1 MKKNPLQRFY
11 LLLLPSIIFLSSSK
25 KRLSACLL
33 SCKHKDKGDTDCKCM
48 FPDET
53 MCAASFSS
61 VPKNY
66 QHVLALAF
74 AVKEINENPHIL
86 PNISLV
92 KMTFKATLCL
102 LSTQRR
108 LIPNY
113 KCHNQTVLI
122 AIIGGCLSE
131 ISANRFLILDFLISM
146 QITYGSFLPGQ
157 GGKVLFPFLYQMV
170 PTEVQ
175 QYMGFIRFLQHFRWT
190 WIGLLAVDD
199 DKGQRFLQTMVT
211 MLSQYLICDAFIV
224 RIPKWDYVEQAIEV
238 VLLHWKSY
246 CTIAESKANVVFLYG
261 EAPSFQSLTLL
272 LFLTPFLDLAPLG
285 KVWIITS
292 HWDFASH
299 SLQKM
304 WDMQTF
310 HGSISFSV
318 HSNQPLQFQMFT
330 QLVRPRW
337 AKEDGF
343 IQDFWQQAFN
353 CLLKM
358 PDVQEEGKE
367 TCSGDEKLDSLP
379 GTFFEM
385 KMTGH
390 SYNIYNAAYAVAYAL
405 HTNYESSS
413 KHRRLLHHF
422 LSSISF
428 NNNAGDIVH
437 FNENGELVTQFD
449 VTNWLMFPNGSM
461 ARVKVG
467 MLDPQAPAGQELTI
481 DDDQISWHTSFNQV
495 VPTSMCNGHCY
506 PGSSR
511 KKKEREKFCCY
522 DCAPCPEGMI
532 SHLKDMDACVKC
544 PDDQYP
550 NKEQTQCVPK
560 ILSYLSY
567 EEALGITLTSLAISF
582 SFITMFVLGT
592 FLKHKDTPIIKA
604 NNRSITYIL
613 LTSLLLCFLST
624 LLFIGQP
631 AKVTCLLQQMVFS
644 IVFSVALSSILAK
657 TITVLLAFVA
667 TKPGSSMRKRM
678 GKGLANSIALSGSLI
693 QAAICS
699 LWLGTNPPFPD
710 VDMHSLDDKIILE
723 CNEGSAPMF
732 YCILGFLGSLAIVS
746 FSVAFLARKLPDAF
760 NEAKFITFS
769 MLVFCSVWLSF
780 VPAYLSTKGKY
791 VVAVEIFAILSSSA
805 GLLGCIFG
813 PKCYIIVLRPELNS
827 REHLIRR
834 KT

>member
-1 MKKNPLQRFY
+1 MTWYIR
-11 LLLLPSIIFLSSSK
+11 
-25 KRLSACLL
+25 
-33 SCKHKDKGDTDCKCM
+33 
-48 FPDET
+48 
-53 MCAASFSS
+53 
-61 VPKNY
+61 
-66 QHVLALAF
+66 
-74 AVKEINENPHIL
+74 
-86 PNISLV
+86 ISLTV
-92 KMTFKATLCL
+92 QTAL
-102 LSTQRR
+102 LDS
-108 LIPNY
+108 
-113 KCHNQTVLI
+113 NQFPETGVFFFFFFNLLKL
-122 AIIGGCLSE
+122 APSKRTC
-131 ISANRFLILDFLISM
+131 ISM
-146 QITYGSFLPGQ
+146 QITYGSFLPGK

-170 PTEVQ
+170 PKEAQ
-175 QYMGFIRFLQHFRWT
+175 QYMGVVRLLQHFRWT
-190 WIGLLAVDD
+190 WIGLCAVDD
-199 DKGQRFLQTMVT
+199 NKGERFLQTMVPI
-211 MLSQYLICDAFIV
+211 LSQNFICEAFIL
-224 RIPKWDYVEQAIEV
+224 RITKWDYVDQLTEV
-238 VLLHWKSY
+238 MVQHWKSY
-246 CTIAESKANVVFLYG
+246 NTVIESKANVVFIYG
-261 EAPSFQSLTLL
+261 EPPSFHMLSTL
-272 LFLTPFLDLAPLG
+272 LFLAPFLDLPPLG
-285 KVWIITS
+285 KVCIITS
-292 HWDFASH
+292 HWDFALH

-318 HSNQPLQFQMFT
+318 HSNQPLEFQMFEYI
-330 QLVRPRW
+330 LRPSK
-337 AKEDGF
+337 AKGDGF
-343 IQDFWQQAFN
+343 ILDFWEQAFN

-358 PDVQEEGKE
+358 PDGREEGKE
-367 TCSGDEKLDSLP
+367 ICSGHEKLESLP

-385 KMTGH
+385 EMTGH
-390 SYNIYNAAYAVAYAL
+390 SYNVYNAVYAVAHAL
-405 HTNYESSS
+405 HAIYDTRF
-413 KHRRLLHHF
+413 KGRRLAEREVLAHQNV
-422 LSSISF
+422 SIWF
-428 NNNAGDIVH
+428 NNSAGDIVH
-437 FNENGELVTQFD
+437 FNEHGELVTQFD

-467 MLDPQAPAGQELTI
+467 SLVPQAPAGQELTI
-481 DDDQISWHTSFNQV
+481 DDDQIRWHTSFNQV
-495 VPTSMCNGHCY
+495 N
-506 PGSSR
+506 
-511 KKKEREKFCCY
+511 
-522 DCAPCPEGMI
+522 
-532 SHLKDMDACVKC
+532 MDACNKC
-544 PDDQYP
+544 LDDQYT
-550 NKEQTQCVPK
+550 NKEQTQCLPK

-592 FLKHKDTPIIKA
+592 FLKHKDTPIVKA

-631 AKVTCLLQQMVFS
+631 AKVTCLLRQMAFS

-834 KT
+834 KN